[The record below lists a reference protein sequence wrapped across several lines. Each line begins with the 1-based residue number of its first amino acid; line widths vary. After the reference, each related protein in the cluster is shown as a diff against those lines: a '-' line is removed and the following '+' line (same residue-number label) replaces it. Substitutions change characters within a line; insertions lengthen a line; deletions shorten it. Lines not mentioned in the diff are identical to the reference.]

1 MAAQVPSN
9 GLNIDKGL
17 KFPATANMQSD
28 GNTLDDYEVGYYTV
42 SFTMGSGS
50 VGVNTNYDQAYY
62 KKIGDNVFV
71 QGYIEISSESSASGT
86 ARISLPFAIA
96 DLNDRAD
103 YACNALCFT
112 IGSNNAST
120 ENGNWI
126 VTVGGDGSV
135 ARLWRNSGTNVSD
148 DVGDDVDSSCVFM
161 LAFNYTTSA

>member
-9 GLNIDKGL
+9 GLNIDAGL
-17 KFPATANMQSD
+17 KFPATASMQSD
-28 GNTLDDYEVGYYTV
+28 GNTLDDYEAGYYTV
-42 SFTMGSGS
+42 SF
-50 VGVNTNYDQAYY
+50 
-62 KKIGDNVFV
+62 
-71 QGYIEISSESSASGT
+71 
-86 ARISLPFAIA
+86 AIA
-96 DLNDRAD
+96 DLTERAD

-120 ENGNWI
+120 ENGNWV

-135 ARLWRNSGTNVSD
+135 ARLWRNSGTNVAD